1 MYIKCEV
8 NIKMQNSEIVAD
20 VFRNVLKN
28 ECEIDQQ
35 KEHFWVMGL
44 TVKNKIIYLELIS
57 LGSLTEGIVHPR
69 EVFRSAIFKGV
80 ACLILCHNH
89 PSGEGGP
96 SEQDITVTKTLKEGG
111 KILGIKILDHIILGS
126 NDIFSFAKEGMLGG

>member
-8 NIKMQNSEIVAD
+8 NIKMQNSDIVAD
-20 VFRNVLKN
+20 VFRSVLKN

-44 TVKNKIIYLELIS
+44 TVKNKIIYIELVS

-89 PSGEGGP
+89 PSGEAEP
-96 SEQDITVTKTLKEGG
+96 SAQDIVVTKTLKEGG
-111 KILGIKILDHIILGS
+111 KILGIKILDHIIISDDNLY
-126 NDIFSFAKEGMLGG
+126 SFAREGIL

>member
-8 NIKMQNSEIVAD
+8 SIKMQNCEIVAD
-20 VFRNVLKN
+20 VFRSVLKN

-44 TVKNKIIYLELIS
+44 AVKNKIIYLELVS
-57 LGSLTEGIVHPR
+57 MGSLTEGIVHPR

-80 ACLILCHNH
+80 ACLIFCHNH
-89 PSGEGGP
+89 PSGEAEP

-111 KILGIKILDHIILGS
+111 KILGIKILDHIIISDNNLY
-126 NDIFSFAKEGMLGG
+126 SFAKEGLI